1 MFSLEGKKAIVTGGG
16 RGLGRGM
23 VEGLLEAGAQ
33 VAVLDILNVEDT
45 ELSGD
50 VEYFQVD
57 LENRS
62 ERNRAFYGTLRKMD
76 GLDILVNNAGKQY
89 RSPAEHFPME
99 EWDGL
104 LELNLTCAMDLS
116 QKAGRYMLEKGEGV
130 VINVASMLSFTGGY
144 TVVAYA
150 ASKGGIA
157 QLTKTL
163 ANEWAGRGVRVNAIA
178 HGFMETALNYG
189 IEEERREKITERIPV
204 GRWGEPEDLKG
215 PVVFLAS
222 DAAKYIHGVILPVD
236 GGYLVR

>member
-1 MFSLEGKKAIVTGGG
+1 
-16 RGLGRGM
+16 
-23 VEGLLEAGAQ
+23 
-33 VAVLDILNVEDT
+33 
-45 ELSGD
+45 
-50 VEYFQVD
+50 
-57 LENRS
+57 
-62 ERNRAFYGTLRKMD
+62 
-76 GLDILVNNAGKQY
+76 
-89 RSPAEHFPME
+89 
-99 EWDGL
+99 
-104 LELNLTCAMDLS
+104 
-116 QKAGRYMLEKGEGV
+116 
-130 VINVASMLSFTGGY
+130 MLSFTGGY

-178 HGFMETALNYG
+178 PGFMETALNYG